1 MKLAGLA
8 CTEMLLMKTQH
19 CNILAAVET
28 FDMTHQEIIIPALL
42 FAIFILSPF
51 GVLFAIFILSPF
63 GVLTISFILCYV
75 LVYHAID
82 LR

>member
-51 GVLFAIFILSPF
+51 GVL
-63 GVLTISFILCYV
+63 TISFILCYV